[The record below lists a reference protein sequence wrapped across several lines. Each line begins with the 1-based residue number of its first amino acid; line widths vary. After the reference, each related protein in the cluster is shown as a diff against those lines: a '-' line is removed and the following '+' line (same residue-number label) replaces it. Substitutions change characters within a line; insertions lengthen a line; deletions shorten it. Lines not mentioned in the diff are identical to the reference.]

1 MEKAADP
8 GAISGDAPGGY
19 GVCLQRFALRRA
31 RGGPVPLRRLRQRA
45 FRLRDKIRFRN
56 GLAELLE
63 APCSGECPRENR
75 RELRGR
81 PARSEVHAV
90 RRAPRPRVHRW
101 AGSNRPAVLRE
112 FRGAALPPAKKS
124 LKKQRDPERA
134 RDARLYCFTSTG
146 KPS

>member
-1 MEKAADP
+1 MEETAEP

-45 FRLRDKIRFRN
+45 FRVRDNIRFRN
-56 GLAELLE
+56 VLAELLE

-90 RRAPRPRVHRW
+90 RRAPRPRVHRR
-101 AGSNRPAVLRE
+101 AGSNRPALLHE
-112 FRGAALPPAKKS
+112 FRGAAFPPAENS
-124 LKKQRDPERA
+124 LENLQRRTRA
-134 RDARLYCFTSTG
+134 YCFTSA
-146 KPS
+146 SISS